1 MVPITKTTLKAALV
15 ARSQMPGSTIH
26 NPEKIGTNL
35 DVNIKQREEHYR
47 NLSRANTGHFK
58 TKNTV
63 FFFCGGPRVQGL
75 APVVFDII

>member
-15 ARSQMPGSTIH
+15 ARSQMPGSTIP

-47 NLSRANTGHFK
+47 S
-58 TKNTV
+58 
-63 FFFCGGPRVQGL
+63 
-75 APVVFDII
+75 